1 MTSDLWLY
9 QRPQHLPG
17 MKIRFSNIFW
27 YIRKLDKTKVN
38 NQPQWYRKIL
48 NQYHETFD
56 LFANIF
62 RYQLDSKTVNQPKVG
77 LKPTDM
83 KIYVC
88 ISHFPVLVRGHRWQ
102 PPNWVMLKKFVKP
115 ALQETEVEI
124 EEAMFNLCREIEII
138 QTQMPKLYKI
148 EMVNLIWNSG
158 KLIFRNSIRQIS
170 LHDFECQQSLGNW
183 IMKNVLSKNWGIWPQ
198 VPQISGPWI

>member
-102 PPNWVMLKKFVKP
+102 PPNWVMLKKFVKS

-124 EEAMFNLCREIEII
+124 EEAMFNLCLEIEII
-138 QTQMPKLYKI
+138 QTQTPKLYKV
-148 EMVNLIWNSG
+148 EMANLIWNSG
-158 KLIFRNSIRQIS
+158 KLIFRNSNMY
-170 LHDFECQQSLGNW
+170 L
-183 IMKNVLSKNWGIWPQ
+183 V
-198 VPQISGPWI
+198 